1 MPKDV
6 EIVEGGPVMD
16 AQGEQF
22 QKMLAEAKAG
32 AVENLA
38 VVEDKT
44 MAEDSSVAPT
54 VPPETPPGEKL
65 EDVPGDDIGNLKDQV
80 TGLQAELSRVRKQK
94 TGSIEEASSLK
105 ERIADMEGQIKV
117 LREKPAAPATPTL
130 SDRMKDL
137 PQEAV
142 TSNYVAWTAELSDA
156 QMEAKLASRDRD
168 PDALREAQ
176 GRVATATKM
185 LEAYET
191 EKDRRATEKVTKQTT
206 VSEEHKG
213 VASDLDTL
221 FSSVYK
227 AVPEMQVKDSPIWK
241 AGQTEYNALPHLMKQ
256 LGPMGELIAFAAAIA
271 KNPTLVGKK
280 VTTQVLDNIEKAA
293 DKAFQKG
300 GAAPS
305 GATFKP
311 VTAIN
316 SQADL
321 LSFEEQVRR
330 VKGG

>member
-6 EIVEGGPVMD
+6 EIVEGGQIMD
-16 AQGEQF
+16 AQSEQF
-22 QKMLAEAKAG
+22 QKMLATAQAG
-32 AVENLA
+32 AAEKLA

-44 MAEDSSVAPT
+44 MVEASPEESI
-54 VPPETPPGEKL
+54 VPPETPPDKLGEL
-65 EDVPGDDIGNLKDQV
+65 PGDDIGNLKEQV

-94 TGSIEEASSLK
+94 TGSVEEASSLK

-117 LREKPAAPATPTL
+117 LREKPVTSATPTL
-130 SDRMKDL
+130 ADRMKEL
-137 PQEAV
+137 PAEAV
-142 TSNYVAWTAELSDA
+142 TSNHVAWTDELTDA
-156 QMEAKLASRDRD
+156 RVEAKLAARDRD
-168 PDALREAQ
+168 PEALREAQ
-176 GRVATATKM
+176 ARIANATKM
-185 LEAYET
+185 LEAYEK
-191 EKDRRATEKVTKQTT
+191 EKDRRADEKVTSKQS
-206 VSEEHKG
+206 VDEDRKG
-213 VASDLDTL
+213 VATDLDTL

-227 AVPEMQVKDSPIWK
+227 AVPDMQVKDSAIWK
-241 AGQTEYNALPHLMKQ
+241 AGQVEYQALPHLMKQ
-256 LGPMGELIAFAAAIA
+256 MGPMGELIAFAAAIA

-280 VTTQVLDNIEKAA
+280 ATSQVLENIEKAA

-305 GATFKP
+305 GASFKP

-321 LSFEEQVRR
+321 VSFEEQVRR